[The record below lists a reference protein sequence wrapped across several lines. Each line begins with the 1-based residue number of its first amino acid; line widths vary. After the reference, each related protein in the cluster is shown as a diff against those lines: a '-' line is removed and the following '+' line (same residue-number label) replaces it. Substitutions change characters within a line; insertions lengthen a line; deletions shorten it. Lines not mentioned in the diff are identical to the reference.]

1 MHEKF
6 VGCKHVG
13 ELPVMLY
20 SAKAEDRIPPRNGL
34 SRINNPYDQIEA
46 KSVEVRPIELEELE
60 LGGRAN
66 QVFQAERFRFPGEYG
81 TF

>member
-13 ELPVMLY
+13 ELPVKLY

-46 KSVEVRPIELEELE
+46 KSVEVRPIELE
-60 LGGRAN
+60 N
-66 QVFQAERFRFPGEYG
+66 
-81 TF
+81 